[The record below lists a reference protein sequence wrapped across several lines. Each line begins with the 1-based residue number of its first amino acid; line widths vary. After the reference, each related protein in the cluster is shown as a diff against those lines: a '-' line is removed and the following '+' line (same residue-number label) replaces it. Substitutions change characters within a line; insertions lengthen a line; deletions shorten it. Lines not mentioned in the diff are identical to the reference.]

1 MCIACEMEFWLA
13 IDEPPP
19 DARVPAQQ
27 AAPFVCDAPDEALQ
41 AAAPSPQNERKPIV
55 RSRE

>member
-19 DARVPAQQ
+19 GARVPQDEALRF
-27 AAPFVCDAPDEALQ
+27 ACDAPASEPLVQ
-41 AAAPSPQNERKPIV
+41 QPAADERKP
-55 RSRE
+55 

>member
-19 DARVPAQQ
+19 GARVPQDEASRFACEAPAQQ
-27 AAPFVCDAPDEALQ
+27 PAPD
-41 AAAPSPQNERKPIV
+41 ERKPIV
-55 RSRE
+55 ISRE

>member
-19 DARVPAQQ
+19 GARVLQDEASRF
-27 AAPFVCDAPDEALQ
+27 ACDAPASETPPG
-41 AAAPSPQNERKPIV
+41 AAQPIPDERKP
-55 RSRE
+55 